1 MKLNDIEGDQRTA
14 AFRVNL
20 SGWLALFCFGFGL
33 LCSDS
38 AQAQEASLE
47 EQVPPTTTYLVVRH
61 AEREGEEDA
70 LSEAGKRRAEQL
82 LSFGQLLHVTA
93 IYSTDYRRTKGT
105 AAPLAE
111 ALGIEPQLYKELT
124 PQWLAELRTANRG
137 GVVLIV
143 GHSNTIATIA
153 SQLADAPVAEIQST
167 EYDNLFVISEQGTAR
182 SLVRLRFGSSQ
193 AAAALP
199 LEKMGPRPPAAD
211 QPRQGAGSGGR

>member
-1 MKLNDIEGDQRTA
+1 MKSSHLESAHQSA
-14 AFRVNL
+14 AFRFDL
-20 SGWLALFCFGFGL
+20 LGWLVLLGCGFSL
-33 LCSDS
+33 LCSET
-38 AQAQEASLE
+38 AQAQAASSE

-70 LSEAGKRRAEQL
+70 LSETGKRRAEQL
-82 LSFGQLLHVTA
+82 QSLGQLLHVTA

-105 AAPLAE
+105 AAPLADS
-111 ALGIEPQLYKELT
+111 LGIEPQLYKELT

-143 GHSNTIATIA
+143 GHSNTIAAIA
-153 SQLADAPVAEIQST
+153 SQLADAPVPEIQST

-193 AAAALP
+193 VAAALP
-199 LEKMGPRPPAAD
+199 FEKMGPRPPAAD
-211 QPRQGAGSGGR
+211 QPKQGASSGGR